1 MSDKPY
7 VEAKSEAKKVKRIL
21 TDEQKAKMLEG
32 RRKASAL
39 KKQQKEKDKN
49 EKTIAKENDK
59 KEKIKNRELEL
70 QAIQQQKDRIEVLN
84 VSKRKKSEMR
94 GKLRF
99 CKNNPELINDVE
111 QMILEIENKNNE
123 KKNIDLEI
131 KEIQTEIKDKQQELT
146 EDEENEVYKRV
157 WDKEAKRIEL
167 TIPEESRGI
176 FRAETEKFDFNLSL
190 SSNINKMIKN
200 IEDKIQSNTEIV
212 DCIASEINRTEDT
225 INRNK
230 EIVQE
235 KEKKE
240 REKKINSKL
249 QLLYTL
255 R

>member
-1 MSDKPY
+1 MSDKP
-7 VEAKSEAKKVKRIL
+7 KVKRIL

-39 KKQQKEKDKN
+39 KREQKEKDKN
-49 EKTIAKENDK
+49 EKVIAKENDK
-59 KEKIKNRELEL
+59 KQKIKDRELEL

-84 VSKRKKSEMR
+84 VSKKKKSEMR

-99 CKNNPELINDVE
+99 CKNNPELIDEVE
-111 QMILEIENKNNE
+111 IMIQAIENKNNE

-167 TIPEESRGI
+167 SIPEESRSI
-176 FRAETEKFDFNLSL
+176 FRTETEKFDFNLSL
-190 SSNINKMIKN
+190 SDNITKMIKN
-200 IEDKIQSNTEIV
+200 VESKIQSNTEIV
-212 DCIASEINRTEDT
+212 DAITTEISETENT
-225 INRNK
+225 INKNK

-235 KEKKE
+235 REKKE
-240 REKKINSKL
+240 REKKINAKL
-249 QLLYTL
+249 QQLYSL